1 MRRLI
6 NLILLISLVGALI
19 SCAQKDIQRSRT
31 TNTLLSDTKH
41 DSISTPGTFNNFLN
55 EDNQATT
62 TLELWDIIDELII
75 KSQFSTQQK
84 HQLNELCLE
93 LEEKLEINDVI
104 NIKLRALLFTELL
117 SSYYNERQ
125 ISVIKAMLERNH
137 LERNSLLF
145 DAIRITNLITK
156 RTSLDEQS
164 ESSDKDLYLLY

>member
-6 NLILLISLVGALI
+6 NLISLISLVVALI
-19 SCAQKDIQRSRT
+19 GCAQKDIQRSIT

-41 DSISTPGTFNNFLN
+41 DSVSTPDTFNNFLN

-75 KSQFSTQQK
+75 MSPFSTQQK

-117 SSYYNERQ
+117 SAYYDERQ
-125 ISVIKAMLERNH
+125 INVIKAMLERNH

-156 RTSLDEQS
+156 RTNLDEQF